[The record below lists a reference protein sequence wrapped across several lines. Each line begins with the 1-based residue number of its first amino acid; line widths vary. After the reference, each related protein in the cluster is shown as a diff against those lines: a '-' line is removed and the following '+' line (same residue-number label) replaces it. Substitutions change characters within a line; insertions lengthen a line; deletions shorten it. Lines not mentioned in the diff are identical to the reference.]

1 MYVGMVYL
9 HVFVCASLG
18 RKSLVDQMTQ
28 TELQLAFP
36 EGHFPP
42 EIKGG
47 GLNVYAGL
55 IGTA

>member
-1 MYVGMVYL
+1 
-9 HVFVCASLG
+9 
-18 RKSLVDQMTQ
+18 MTQ

-47 GLNVYAGL
+47 GGLNVYAGL